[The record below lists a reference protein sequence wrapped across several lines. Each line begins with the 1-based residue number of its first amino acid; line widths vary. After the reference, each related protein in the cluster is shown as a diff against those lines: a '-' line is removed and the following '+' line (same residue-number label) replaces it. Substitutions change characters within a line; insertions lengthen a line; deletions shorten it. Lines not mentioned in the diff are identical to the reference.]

1 VRINYAVAR
10 LDNVLKALE
19 TTVLICLVGKHCIE
33 FELAGDT
40 APGFGRTVGDDK
52 FLFLLFVMMVIVV
65 AARTVYMSMVVTMR
79 AAWTVNVFVFM
90 LMIMRATGSVHMCR
104 LGFVFVI
111 VIM

>member
-19 TTVLICLVGKHCIE
+19 TTVLIGLVGKHGIE
-33 FELAGDT
+33 FELAGDA
-40 APGFGRTVGDDK
+40 APGFGRTVGDHE

-65 AARTVYMSMVVTMR
+65 AARTVYMSMVVTMI
-79 AAWTVNVFVFM
+79 VSV
-90 LMIMRATGSVHMCR
+90 RATGSVHMCR